1 MHRKGYLLRLLFFLS
16 VAAFLRADDGFPSW
30 KVVPWDGHK
39 AACSLT
45 FDDGDPAHLDVA
57 IPELNERKM
66 HGTFFLIANR
76 IDRKDEWRR
85 ILEEGHEIGNHTLDH
100 KHAGELT
107 PADEESQVVG
117 AQHVLQ
123 KEFGVQVLTFAYPY
137 GEGTPGLRAQIQ
149 KGHLLARGVGRQDLI
164 LPQEEPD
171 WWYLPSYST
180 MTATPYSTYQEWIDE
195 DLEAGAWMIWTIH
208 GLEGTPWGY
217 QPIAKKTFER
227 ILDYLQAKDIWV
239 GTLVEIGAYFRA
251 QKILEKSPS
260 SVSGT
265 SKEWSWTVPDVFP
278 RNVLVKVRL
287 VPTGNDGGVEV
298 WQGRQKISP
307 DSRNCYPVK
316 FNVGRLTLRLLPK

>member
-1 MHRKGYLLRLLFFLS
+1 MNLKKILFGILCSGLTAALLS
-16 VAAFLRADDGFPSW
+16 ADDGFPSL

-45 FDDGDPAHLDVA
+45 FDDGDPAHLDTAV
-57 IPELNERKM
+57 PELDRRKM

-76 IDRKDEWRR
+76 LDRKDEWRKA
-85 ILEEGHEIGNHTLDH
+85 LQEGHEIGNHTLDH

-107 PADEESQVVG
+107 PADEEAQVVG

-123 KEFGVQVLTFAYPY
+123 KEFGVAVLTFAYPF
-137 GEGTPGLRAQIQ
+137 GEASAGLRSQVQ
-149 KGHLLARGVGRQDLI
+149 RGHLLARGVGRQDLI

-180 MTATPYSTYQEWIDE
+180 MTLTALSTYQEWINE
-195 DLEAGAWMIWTIH
+195 DVEAGAWMIFTIH
-208 GLEGTPWGY
+208 GIEGTPWGY
-217 QPIAKKTFER
+217 QPIAKKTFEQL
-227 ILDYLQAKDIWV
+227 LDHLGSKDIWV
-239 GTLVEIGAYFRA
+239 DTLLTIGAYFRA

-260 SVSGT
+260 EVSGT

-278 RNVLVKVRL
+278 RNVIVKVRL
-287 VPTGNDGGVEV
+287 APTGNGVEV
-298 WQGRQKISP
+298 WQDRQKILP
-307 DSRNCYPVK
+307 DTQGCYAVN